1 MGINLGNVVIGK
13 HRITVP
19 MSLYLISDLHFD
31 DQWICAEHRPFDN
44 LGNMNEDLLAN
55 CGSKIKDGDT
65 LLFLGDLV
73 GKNGDEGDVWEWF
86 GEVDVIDHWVPG
98 DHDHVARSEYD
109 TIALPVRTPFFKE
122 FQGHS
127 FRFKHK
133 PYRENEGD
141 HWIIHGHKHNEK
153 PDEYPFID
161 PENRRINV
169 SASMIGYEPIAME
182 RILELVET
190 GQRYRFAPRETEPD

>member
-1 MGINLGNVVIGK
+1 
-13 HRITVP
+13 

-31 DQWICAEHRPFDN
+31 DPWICHEYRPFDKVDD
-44 LGNMNEDLLAN
+44 MNKALLTN
-55 CGSKIKDGDT
+55 CKSKIDEGDT

-73 GKNGDEGDVWEWF
+73 GKNGTEGDVWKWYGKLSE
-86 GEVDVIDHWVPG
+86 IDCWVPG
-98 DHDHVARSEYD
+98 DHDHVARSEYVK
-109 TIALPVRTPFFKE
+109 TALPVRAPFFKE
-122 FQGHS
+122 LRGLS

-133 PYRENEGD
+133 QYREKEKD

-161 PENRRINV
+161 SKNRRINV

-182 RILELVET
+182 QIIELVET
-190 GQRYRFAPRETEPD
+190 ERRYRFAPRKG